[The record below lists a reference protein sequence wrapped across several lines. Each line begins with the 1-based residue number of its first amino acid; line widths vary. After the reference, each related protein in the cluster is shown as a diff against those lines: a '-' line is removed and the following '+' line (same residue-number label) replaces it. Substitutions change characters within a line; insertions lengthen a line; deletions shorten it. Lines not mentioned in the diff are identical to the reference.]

1 MPWCSFCLLL
11 KYFCIINQK
20 KPIFAHT
27 KQHHLTMGRRL
38 QKMDRMSDRQLVDL
52 LLANNEE
59 AVEYVFFQRC
69 ESMFAH
75 VINSVF
81 QSQVKKEELITD
93 FYLYLSDDDW
103 RRLRQFEF
111 RSELNTWLTVV
122 AIRFFRKKKTSME
135 TKTKTLDA
143 PINDEIHHIPDDYD
157 ILDEMSRVELYEAI
171 DKLPKQRERMALLGQ
186 LAGKSAETIA
196 EEMDCSVA
204 AVYNLTKK
212 ARMAVEKMMKGKEK

>member
-1 MPWCSFCLLL
+1 MQWHSFRLLL
-11 KYFCIINQK
+11 SYFFYHQSK
-20 KPIFAHT
+20 KTIFAHT

-38 QKMDRMSDRQLVDL
+38 QKMDRMSDHQLVDL